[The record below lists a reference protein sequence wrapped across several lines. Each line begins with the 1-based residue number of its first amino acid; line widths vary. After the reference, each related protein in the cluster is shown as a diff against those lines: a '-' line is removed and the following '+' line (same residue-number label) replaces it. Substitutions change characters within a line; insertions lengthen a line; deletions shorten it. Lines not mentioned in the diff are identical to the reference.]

1 MWCGA
6 PRGIEWYTL
15 KEGLF
20 GILIP
25 EVDAEKSVLARVGPC
40 RESADGGR
48 CGLLQ
53 YLGTPRRLFMKAVVG
68 TVHKVC
74 M

>member
-1 MWCGA
+1 MPLVVLDGTGWH
-6 PRGIEWYTL
+6 TL

-20 GILIP
+20 DILIP
-25 EVDAEKSVLARVGPC
+25 QVDTEKSVLARVGPC

-48 CGLLQ
+48 CGHLQ
-53 YLGTPRRLFMKAVVG
+53 YLGTPRRLFVKAVVG
-68 TVHKVC
+68 TVC

>member
-1 MWCGA
+1 MVPLVVLDGTGWH
-6 PRGIEWYTL
+6 TL
-15 KEGLF
+15 KEGLLD
-20 GILIP
+20 ILIP
-25 EVDAEKSVLARVGPC
+25 QVDTEKSVLARVGPC

-53 YLGTPRRLFMKAVVG
+53 YLGTPRRLFVKAVVG
-68 TVHKVC
+68 TVC

>member
-1 MWCGA
+1 MN
-6 PRGIEWYTL
+6 
-15 KEGLF
+15 
-20 GILIP
+20 ILIP
-25 EVDAEKSVLARVGPC
+25 QVDAEKSVLARVGPC

-53 YLGTPRRLFMKAVVG
+53 YLGTLRRLFVKAVVG
-68 TVHKVC
+68 TVC